1 MINIAIIG
9 MGKIGK
15 VRAQTINNNK
25 NTKLIAAFDVDNS
38 QLDYYDDI
46 TKCNTVDD
54 IFKIKELDAVIICTF
69 NKYAPEYTIS
79 ALNRNLHVFCEKPPA
94 RTSKEVRDVI
104 DVEESKKNLILKY
117 GFNHRYH
124 HSVIE
129 AKKLI
134 ENNVFGRLLWM
145 RGVYGKAGGN
155 QYTQN
160 WRNNKEESGG
170 GILIDQGIHMLDLMR
185 FFAGDF
191 EEVKSMVKTNYWDIN
206 VEDNAFAI
214 MQTKDHVLASVHSS
228 ATQWRHKFLLEMS
241 FENGY
246 INLEGILSGTR
257 SYGDETLSIAK
268 RQFEDNTFAMGKPR
282 EEKIFFDTDE
292 SWKLELDEFVDC
304 ILNNKK
310 AYNGNSE
317 DALKVMELVE
327 EIYNQSGYYNDK

>member
-1 MINIAIIG
+1 MINVAIIG

-15 VRAQTINNNK
+15 TRAQTIKNNNH
-25 NTKLIAAFDVDNS
+25 TTLIAAYDVDPV
-38 QLDYYDDI
+38 QLDEFNGI
-46 TKCNTVDD
+46 TKCSTVDE
-54 IFKIKELDAVIICTF
+54 IFAIPDLHAVVICTF
-69 NKYAPEYTIS
+69 NKYAPDYTIR
-79 ALNRNLHVFCEKPPA
+79 ALNAGLHVFCEKPPA
-94 RTSKEVRDVI
+94 RTAQELREVREI
-104 DVEESKKNLILKY
+104 EEGTNLVLKY

-134 ENNVFGRLLWM
+134 ENNVFGKLLWM

-155 QYTQN
+155 KFAQN
-160 WRNNKEESGG
+160 WRNDKEESGG

-185 FFAGDF
+185 LFAGEF
-191 EEVKSMVKTNYWDIN
+191 EEIKSMVKTNYWDIN

-214 MQTKDHVLASVHSS
+214 MQTKDNILASVHSS

-246 INLEGILSGTR
+246 INLEGILSSTR
-257 SYGDETLSIAK
+257 SYGDETLTIAK
-268 RQFEDNTFAMGKPR
+268 RQFENETFAMGKPR

-304 ILNNKK
+304 IINNKQV
-310 AYNGNSE
+310 YNGNSE
-317 DALKVMELVE
+317 DALKVMELIE
-327 EIYNQSGYYNDK
+327 TIYNKSGYYNAK

>member
-15 VRAQTINNNK
+15 TRARTVEENK
-25 NTKLIAAFDVDNS
+25 NTNLIAAFDIDPT
-38 QLDYYDDI
+38 QLDDYNDI
-46 TKCNTVDD
+46 IKCNNVDE
-54 IFKIKELDAVIICTF
+54 IYKIKNLDAVIICTF
-69 NKYAPEYTIS
+69 NKYAPEYTIK
-79 ALNRNLHVFCEKPPA
+79 ALESGLHVFCEKPPA
-94 RTSKEVRDVI
+94 RTSLEVKEVI
-104 DVEESKKNLILKY
+104 AVENTKKLVLKY

-134 ENNVFGRLLWM
+134 ENNVFGNLLWM

-155 QYTQN
+155 QYTEN
-160 WRNNKEESGG
+160 WRNDKVESGG

-185 FFAGDF
+185 FFAGEF
-191 EEVKSMVKTNYWDIN
+191 EEVKSMVKTNYWDVN

-214 MQTKDHVLASVHSS
+214 MQTKKHVLASVHSS

-246 INLEGILSGTR
+246 INLEGILSGSR

-304 ILNNKK
+304 IINNKK
-310 AYNGNSE
+310 VSNGNSE

-327 EIYNQSGYYNDK
+327 SIYNQSGYYNEK

>member
-1 MINIAIIG
+1 MINVAIIG

-15 VRAQTINNNK
+15 TRAQTIKNNAH
-25 NTKLIAAFDVDNS
+25 TTLIAAYDVDPT
-38 QLDYYDDI
+38 QLDEFDGI
-46 TKCNTVDD
+46 TKCSNVDE
-54 IFKIKELDAVIICTF
+54 IFEIPNLHAVVICTF
-69 NKYAPEYTIS
+69 NKYAPDYTIR
-79 ALNRNLHVFCEKPPA
+79 ALNAGLHVFCEKPPA
-94 RTSKEVRDVI
+94 RTAQELREVRE
-104 DVEESKKNLILKY
+104 VEQRTNLVLKY

-134 ENNVFGRLLWM
+134 ENNIFGKLLWM

-155 QYTQN
+155 KFAQN
-160 WRNNKEESGG
+160 WRNDKEESGG

-185 FFAGDF
+185 LFAGEF
-191 EEVKSMVKTNYWDIN
+191 EEIKSMVKTNYWDIN

-214 MQTKDHVLASVHSS
+214 MQTKDNILASVHSS

-257 SYGDETLSIAK
+257 SYGDETLTIAK
-268 RQFEDNTFAMGKPR
+268 RQFENETFAMGKPR

-304 ILNNKK
+304 ILNKK
-310 AYNGNSE
+310 QVYNGNSE
-317 DALKVMELVE
+317 DALKVMELIE
-327 EIYNQSGYYNDK
+327 AIYKKSGYYHD

>member
-15 VRAQTINNNK
+15 VRAQTVKDNK
-25 NTKLIAAFDVDNS
+25 HTKLVAAFDVDS
-38 QLDYYDDI
+38 TQLDEFDNI
-46 TKCNTVDD
+46 IKCSTVDE
-54 IFKIKELDAVIICTF
+54 IFEIKELDAVIICTF
-69 NKYAPEYTIS
+69 NKYAPGYSIK
-79 ALNRNLHVFCEKPPA
+79 ALESNLHVFCEKPPA
-94 RTSKEVRDVI
+94 RTSQELGEVI
-104 DVEESKKNLILKY
+104 EIENKYNLILKY

-134 ENNVFGRLLWM
+134 ENNVFGQLLWM

-160 WRNNKEESGG
+160 WRNDKDESGG

-191 EEVKSMVKTNYWDIN
+191 VEVKSMVKTNYWDIK

-214 MQTKDHVLASVHSS
+214 MQTKDHILASVHSS

-246 INLEGILSGTR
+246 INLEGILSGSR
-257 SYGDETLSIAK
+257 SYGDETLTIAK
-268 RQFEDNTFAMGKPR
+268 KQFENDTFAMGKPR

-292 SWKLELDEFVDC
+292 SWRLELEEFVDC

-310 AYNGNSE
+310 AYNGNSN

-327 EIYNQSGYYNDK
+327 SIYNQSGYYDGK